1 MSVLGE
7 IASLRKKFLVEE
19 ELSEQKLKEILDPIL
34 VASLERSTHKMKFRT
49 SKGILEFVAI
59 PLKNPKRYSDIRI
72 NEVLRKIILW
82 ERKNTNSLQDH
93 IVSSGIK
100 IREIV
105 KDGPQTLE
113 LKKK

>member
-1 MSVLGE
+1 M
-7 IASLRKKFLVEE
+7 RKKFLVEE
-19 ELSEQKLKEILDPIL
+19 ELSEQKLKEILGPIL
-34 VASLERSTHKMKFRT
+34 LGTPDRSTHKVKFRT
-49 SKGILEFVAI
+49 SKGILDFVAI

-82 ERKNTNSLQDH
+82 ERKSTNSLQEH
-93 IVSSGIK
+93 LASSGIK

-105 KDGPQTLE
+105 KEGPRTLE

>member
-1 MSVLGE
+1 
-7 IASLRKKFLVEE
+7 LRKKFLVEE

-34 VASLERSTHKMKFRT
+34 LGTLERSTHKVKFRT
-49 SKGILEFVAI
+49 SKGILHFVAI

-82 ERKNTNSLQDH
+82 ERKNTNNLQDRLAA
-93 IVSSGIK
+93 SGIK

-105 KDGPQTLE
+105 KESPQTLE